1 MLLLGEK
8 EEEGPSSAGTA
19 TFDTPLG
26 HLHWRAQAFTHFE
39 VKSPLGTPGI
49 EG

>member
-1 MLLLGEK
+1 MLLLREK
-8 EEEGPSSAGTA
+8 EKEGPSAAGTA

-26 HLHWRAQAFTHFE
+26 QLHWRAQAFTHFE
-39 VKSPLGTPGI
+39 FESPLGTPGI